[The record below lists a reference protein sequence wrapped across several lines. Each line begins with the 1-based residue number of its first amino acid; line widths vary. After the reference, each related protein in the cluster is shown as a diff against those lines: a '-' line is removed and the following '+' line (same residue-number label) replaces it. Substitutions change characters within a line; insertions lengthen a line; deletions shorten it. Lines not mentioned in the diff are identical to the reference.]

1 MNTQLTEN
9 QERILGVM
17 KEKFQE
23 GGFADEVVKEVEGL
37 TVASVRAT
45 LTSLAT
51 KGLLDKTK
59 DIYEGKEKTKYI
71 VK

>member
-1 MNTQLTEN
+1 MKTQLTEN
-9 QERILGVM
+9 QERILEVM

-51 KGLLDKTK
+51 KGLLDKKK

>member
-1 MNTQLTEN
+1 MAIQLTQN

-17 KEKFQE
+17 KEKFPN
-23 GGFADEVVKEVEGL
+23 GGFADEVVKEVEGS

-45 LTSLAT
+45 LTSLVN

-59 DIYEGKEKTKYI
+59 DIYEGKEKTKYLN
-71 VK
+71 K

>member
-1 MNTQLTEN
+1 MKTQLTEN
-9 QERILGVM
+9 QERILEVM